1 MGLEDVFLTYLIA
14 GLKDG
19 RVYLRVIDRLRPG
32 SVDWKGKY
40 SPKLDKRIFMIQN
53 CNLVVDLCKNTLK
66 IEVHNVG
73 GLDIVDGKV
82 NLNLGLIWQLC
93 KIYWQ

>member
-1 MGLEDVFLTYLIA
+1 LIA

-32 SVDWKGKY
+32 SVDWNGKY

-66 IEVHNVG
+66 I
-73 GLDIVDGKV
+73 
-82 NLNLGLIWQLC
+82 
-93 KIYWQ
+93 